1 MSCSSLGSD
10 ISAIFP
16 ISGNANCLVRGGA
29 VIFTVGLVPVVAL
42 AVVFVD

>member
-16 ISGNANCLVRGGA
+16 ISGNANCLVLGGA
-29 VIFTVGLVPVVAL
+29 VMFTVGLGPAVAL
-42 AVVFVD
+42 ADVFVD